1 MEGCIGAIERQGPR
15 HTIRRAIGGNRGN
28 SSRHASLVLLRR
40 TRGRRWNLR
49 SLHSTRRCRCRIEM
63 GGALGRLP
71 EELIHAQEIIF
82 SPEVDVFSG
91 SGVVVNRRSMNVRGS
106 CGGIGKYGLKTLY
119 NVGGTNATL
128 ASPAVP
134 LHPREHDL
142 PAAPPSSLRA

>member
-15 HTIRRAIGGNRGN
+15 HTIRRAIGGNREKTT
-28 SSRHASLVLLRR
+28 RHGSLLLLRR

-106 CGGIGKYGLKTLY
+106 CGGMRKDGLKIFDKVFGANT
-119 NVGGTNATL
+119 TL
-128 ASPAVP
+128 ASHAVRLP
-134 LHPREHDL
+134 L
-142 PAAPPSSLRA
+142 

>member
-15 HTIRRAIGGNRGN
+15 HTIRRAIGGNREKTT
-28 SSRHASLVLLRR
+28 RHGSLLLLRR

-106 CGGIGKYGLKTLY
+106 CGGMSEKGFKTLY
-119 NVGGTNATL
+119 NIGRVNPT
-128 ASPAVP
+128 
-134 LHPREHDL
+134 
-142 PAAPPSSLRA
+142 